1 MFVSFSKGLMNFCN
15 VLVQK
20 NLGFLESARLFWVV
34 ICLLT
39 GCATYQVS
47 NLSPDV
53 ADEWLAEN
61 LSDKTSLAA
70 NSFVRFKWQLREP
83 DLRVEGQG
91 VVRLGVPDKARVD
104 LFLENG
110 ESVLAA
116 ALVGDDI
123 RIGQEQG
130 YLGVIPSPPL
140 LWASLGLFRPG
151 DNVAL
156 VTSQNIGTDR
166 VRLVYSLSSGSRISY
181 DMSNGVIEK
190 VSLIENG
197 QIIHVVDLETKSK
210 ERLPLKATYRNLISY
225 RELVIEL
232 ETTVGVES
240 YEENIWH
247 PSD

>member
-1 MFVSFSKGLMNFCN
+1 MKFYS

-20 NLGFLESARLFWVV
+20 SLGSLEPVRLFCVL

-61 LSDKTSLAA
+61 LSDKKSLVA

-91 VVRLGVPDKARVD
+91 VVRLGAPDKARVD

-130 YLGVIPSPPL
+130 YLEVIPSPPL

-151 DNVAL
+151 DDVAL
-156 VTSQNIGTDR
+156 VASQNIGIDR
-166 VRLVYSLSSGSRISY
+166 VRLVYSLPSGSRISY
-181 DMSNGVIEK
+181 DMSNRVIEK
-190 VSLIENG
+190 VSLMENG
-197 QIIHVVDLETKSK
+197 QTVHVVDLETKSM